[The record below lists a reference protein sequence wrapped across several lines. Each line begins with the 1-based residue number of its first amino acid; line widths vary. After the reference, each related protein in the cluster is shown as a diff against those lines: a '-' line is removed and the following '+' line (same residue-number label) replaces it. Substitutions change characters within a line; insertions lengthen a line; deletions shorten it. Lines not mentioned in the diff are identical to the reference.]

1 MMDDIPQK
9 QEFDKAMNKVGLGC
23 GIDGIPSS
31 IIQLLPRNLL
41 DLIFKLCHNTFT
53 GNYPVLWK
61 KQLLNAIPKEGHTPN
76 IPKLRGI
83 SLAPVLARVYDCI
96 LHSRF
101 QQWYVPNKEHA
112 GFRAG
117 QGGFFQIVIVV
128 LLIHHIKENNLNLII
143 GFLDYE
149 KAFAYTNRECIIK
162 KFITRGCDSRFT
174 KAVANMY
181 NLYSRH

>member
-1 MMDDIPQK
+1 MQYQKKDI
-9 QEFDKAMNKVGLGC
+9 
-23 GIDGIPSS
+23 
-31 IIQLLPRNLL
+31 
-41 DLIFKLCHNTFT
+41 H
-53 GNYPVLWK
+53 
-61 KQLLNAIPKEGHTPN
+61 PN

-83 SLAPVLARVYDCI
+83 SLALVLARVYDCI

-101 QQWYVPNKEHA
+101 QQWYVPNKEQV

-162 KFITRGCDSRFT
+162 KLITRGCGSRFT